1 MIFPC
6 SSVSA
11 GPTSALSAFPVEVFS
26 PERMPSHAVLP
37 IENREIHPTEG
48 VKLIGNNLEVPW
60 IYAPFI
66 FAQVIDLQPFWNRT
80 KKELIRKAM
89 SVNFLRMRWRIACVA
104 FAVSASSP
112 NPATGLSIDKNLLS
126 KTLGKSVNSNAQHT
140 ALTIPRL
147 CDVVGVFAYGW

>member
-6 SSVSA
+6 SSVAADS
-11 GPTSALSAFPVEVFS
+11 TSALSAVHVKIPS
-26 PERMPSHAVLP
+26 PKRMSSHAMLP
-37 IENREIHPTEG
+37 VENREIHSAQG
-48 VKLIGNNLEVPW
+48 VKLIGNNLKVPW
-60 IYAPFI
+60 VYASFV
-66 FAQVIDLQPFWNRT
+66 FAQMVNLQALWDWA
-80 KKELIRKAM
+80 KEELIRKAM